1 MLLSTISITISCTAT
16 DFPPLRG
23 YKPAREQGVSPLYGK
38 HMIKKLSN
46 KISGKLVLLLFS
58 ITNVVYIS
66 MLFYSLPKVSSYA
79 PELVLFDMSPTGYNY
94 ATAMSLLKELGSKGR
109 DVYLSLQLPLDF
121 IYPTL
126 FSLTY
131 SFLIIWL
138 VKRFKLLWSMC
149 YWIAFLPIAVG
160 LFDYAENFGI
170 ILMLMH
176 FPEVSEVLVQVSS
189 FFTVLK
195 SMLTTLYFVALLV
208 MVLFI
213 LLRRYQQK
221 QHDIIG

>member
-1 MLLSTISITISCTAT
+1 
-16 DFPPLRG
+16 
-23 YKPAREQGVSPLYGK
+23 
-38 HMIKKLSN
+38 MIKELRN
-46 KISGKLVLLLFS
+46 KVSGKLVLLLFS
-58 ITNVVYIS
+58 ITNVIYIS
-66 MLFYSLPKVSSYA
+66 MLFYSLPKVGSYA
-79 PELVLFDMSPTGYNY
+79 PELVLFDMSPTGYSY
-94 ATAMSLLKELGSKGR
+94 STAMNLLKELGSKGR

-121 IYPTL
+121 IYPVL
-126 FSLTY
+126 FSVTY

-138 VKRFKLLWSMC
+138 VTRFNLIWSKC
-149 YWIAFLPIAVG
+149 YWVAILPIAVG

-176 FPEVSEVLVQVSS
+176 YPEVPEMLVQLSS

-195 SMLTTLYFVALLV
+195 SILTMLYFVALLV

-221 QHDIIG
+221 RRETIG